1 MTTIVDV
8 RLVPVRLARSDRGF
22 VAVVALTFATSVGG
36 SAVIPILPAIR
47 GAFGLSGLQTGAL
60 LSAET
65 LVMLA
70 TAVPVGLV
78 AGRVGAHRLLGACAV
93 LLPVSMLGQA
103 LAGGLASLLLARGL
117 FGLCFGILWTVG
129 PAVAAGGGRGV
140 GGTGRLM
147 AASGAGWLVGPALS
161 GAAADAFGYRMPFFA
176 IAVLAVPL
184 ALAVVLGL
192 DRAPTEAAPSGRLR
206 DAMALTRRDRSIAGV
221 TVTSALLG
229 VVAGVSGLIA
239 PLVLA
244 ANGLSASAIGIV
256 VALSAVVW
264 ICAGALSSRVPA
276 VRIDARLVGAAVAA
290 LGLTWLI
297 PVFSL
302 STFAVVGFLLVSA
315 AFRSLLGAVIFI
327 IPVRLAVASEAH
339 AAPVIGVMN
348 TAWAAMALA
357 APLAAGIVVG
367 GADVRWAFFCTAVV
381 GLGVAAWI
389 LVPRPRIPTA
399 PQPA

>member
-1 MTTIVDV
+1 VTTIVDV
-8 RLVPVRLARSDRGF
+8 RLVPARLARSDRGF
-22 VAVVALTFATSVGG
+22 VAVVALTFATSAGG

-176 IAVLAVPL
+176 IAVLTVPL

-192 DRAPTEAAPSGRLR
+192 DRAPTEVAPSGRLR

-229 VVAGVSGLIA
+229 VVTGVSGLIA
-239 PLVLA
+239 PL
-244 ANGLSASAIGIV
+244 GIV

-302 STFAVVGFLLVSA
+302 STLAIVGFLLVSA
-315 AFRSLLGAVIFI
+315 AFRSLLGALIFI

-348 TAWAAMALA
+348 AAWAAMALA

-389 LVPRPRIPTA
+389 LVPRPRVPAA